1 MMVMVIFM
9 VMVMVIFKK
18 EITKVVSGQWSV
30 RPRTWAVRSVGQ
42 RLWSVFTRFCYCGQ
56 GQWSEVRETD
66 RTTLIYLLINIIY
79 LSNSLI

>member
-1 MMVMVIFM
+1 M

-30 RPRTWAVRSVGQ
+30 RARTWALRSVGQ
-42 RLWSVFTRFCYCGQ
+42 RLWSVYPRFCYCGQ

-66 RTTLIYLLINIIY
+66 HTTLKFLTELWTFENRRFV
-79 LSNSLI
+79 